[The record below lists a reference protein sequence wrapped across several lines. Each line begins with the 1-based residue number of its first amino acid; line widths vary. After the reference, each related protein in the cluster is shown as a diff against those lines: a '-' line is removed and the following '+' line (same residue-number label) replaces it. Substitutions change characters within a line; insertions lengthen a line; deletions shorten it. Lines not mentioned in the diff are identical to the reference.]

1 MGLFNRKAAPA
12 TAAPA
17 EPIAQVTLPDGCT
30 YTISRIVDVL
40 GDSCP
45 RPQLMTKK
53 ALNEAISGAVIEVR
67 VDNPTS
73 MEALPTVMAAVNG
86 THLATV
92 KADRYW
98 RVFVC
103 KN

>member
-1 MGLFNRKAAPA
+1 MGLFSRKSAASDTA
-12 TAAPA
+12 TVPVGQISL
-17 EPIAQVTLPDGCT
+17 EDGTC
-30 YTISRIVDVL
+30 YTISRVLDVL

-53 ALNEAISGAVIEVR
+53 ALNEAAPGAVIEVR

-73 MEALPTVMAAVNG
+73 MEALPTVVAAVNG
-86 THLATV
+86 RHLGTL

-98 RVFVC
+98 RVFVR